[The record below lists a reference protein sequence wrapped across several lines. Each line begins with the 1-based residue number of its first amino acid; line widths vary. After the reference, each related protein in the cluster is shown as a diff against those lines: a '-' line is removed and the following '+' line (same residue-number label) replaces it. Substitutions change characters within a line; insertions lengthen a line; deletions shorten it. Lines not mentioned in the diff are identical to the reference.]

1 MINGRITRQAE
12 AVLQDGQRTVRTR
25 ALFHTDNPIYTLRSL
40 PIHCC
45 ALPRG
50 LKLSAIDISPLS
62 MAHMHREQLHVVAKF
77 RNRNGN
83 GMDGMEMEEMRG
95 KKEIAKLD
103 YNNAN
108 QNA

>member
-1 MINGRITRQAE
+1 M
-12 AVLQDGQRTVRTR
+12 
-25 ALFHTDNPIYTLRSL
+25 ALT
-40 PIHCC
+40 
-45 ALPRG
+45 
-50 LKLSAIDISPLS
+50 
-62 MAHMHREQLHVVAKF
+62 HREQLHVVAKF

>member
-50 LKLSAIDISPLS
+50 LKLSAIDIS
-62 MAHMHREQLHVVAKF
+62 MALTHREQLHVVAKF